1 MKKEESRLSVRINRE
16 LARKLS
22 YIAAYYGRSLNGQIY
37 WLARMEIERFEK
49 EIGPIRLEDL
59 EEYYSGT

>member
-1 MKKEESRLSVRINRE
+1 MRINRE

-59 EEYYSGT
+59 EEYYSGI